1 MRLLNF
7 VWYSIAIL
15 MVLAA
20 TLVAAGRELLPRIN
34 FDNKNL
40 VDYISTHTGADVQTT
55 DLRCQWTQLYPEF
68 IIRQVTVKT
77 PELNVQ
83 LDNVR
88 IDVDVF
94 SSLLQ
99 KSPVFDRFRL
109 SKANI
114 SYTAPDSAN
123 STAPAT
129 PPDPEKIWRIINL
142 LFNNDVQMQH
152 VEVAL
157 HQGEKTRLL
166 HLNDFRV
173 EKGFTNKKVF
183 LRLLNDQGKQ
193 NLYVVGNLEGNNLQ
207 SSEGTLYIQ
216 AENWLLN
223 DWVTLPIPQQL
234 TLTNGEAWLD
244 WQGTDT
250 ANITAK
256 LHILPQQATS
266 DSIALPDS
274 VDAELSA
281 HWEKDDISVI
291 DIHSLALQ
299 KDKKYFPLLK
309 NTKISINTV
318 QPELWQVQAPELTL
332 QNLMTLN
339 NYVPA
344 GDVKNIF
351 QSLNPQGYL
360 RNVDLKWDNSKPI
373 TERMQLQANADNIN
387 SGAWN
392 GVPAFTQVSGYLNSG
407 ISYGFIDLDSRN
419 GFSMFYPQIYHAPMN
434 FQRALG
440 RVQWQWLP
448 ERQTVLVGSD
458 YASLYGEAGEAR
470 GNFWLD
476 IPLSNAPTEMYL
488 AIGLRDS
495 QAKYRDTFLPFVLPP
510 DLLSWL
516 KTSIG
521 EASVPNAG
529 FVWRGPLSQGGAL
542 SDAIQFYADINN
554 GELQFDPAWPK
565 LTQLNADLLVDD
577 GTAIVR
583 ANSGLIYNTAIH
595 GAYVEVLQQNPGLS
609 INVNARARG
618 SAEDGLRI
626 LKETPLKDAVGNGMD
641 KWRAPQGALST
652 GLQLQIPIAGATVK
666 SKEDVRIS
674 LFDTQLVMDDLQ
686 LDFKKINGNL
696 NYQSDKGLS
705 SPDISATLFNNPLK
719 LIIASDKTAKDLTI
733 NIKAKSSINIT
744 TLADWAKLQPL
755 KMLSGQIDYNASLK
769 LGPFGASQPAQL
781 GQLQFDSDLKQIALP
796 LPPPFSKQRG
806 ESKPFNLTV
815 DLLRDNRQNY
825 QVEYNK
831 QLSSFISIRNG
842 NLLGGELVLLG
853 DAARMPAQAGGFQI
867 RGALP
872 SGDLQQWLDLIAAYN
887 KLPNSSASSNTSSKK
902 ESFYPS
908 LALTFNNATWKNLS
922 FPKLQISAG
931 HENNAWRL
939 YFDSGNARGNAFF
952 YDTQRIPDIAVS
964 ELKIYR
970 NKSTTSP
977 AVSNTPTSSAEN
989 NIILADIPSLNIR
1002 IDHLLID
1009 DMDVGSISTE
1019 LRSSEKALRFEKL
1032 LATGTGYQLRD
1043 GTGTT
1048 GSTMLWKQN
1057 ADGTYQ
1063 SEFHGLLHMQG
1074 KQPALT
1080 QMGVDV
1086 FILGKDI
1093 YLYADLTWPGAPQD
1107 ANVKTI
1113 AGNVYTEGKN
1123 GKYLQASPNAA
1134 MRALG
1139 FINIA
1144 TWARRLQLDFSD
1156 LNSDGI
1162 SFDEYKGKLEFNNG
1176 VMKFSE
1182 PLEINSPSSALALS
1196 GKALLNK
1203 ELLDLRLIATLPVG
1217 NNATWIAAL
1226 AGGLPAAAGVYLVSK
1241 VFDKQINSLTSL
1253 SYTITGPMN
1262 DPNIQ
1267 FERMAPPN
1275 TAPPDEK
1282 SKSKKSAITDVTKWF

>member
-1 MRLLNF
+1 
-7 VWYSIAIL
+7 
-15 MVLAA
+15 
-20 TLVAAGRELLPRIN
+20 
-34 FDNKNL
+34 
-40 VDYISTHTGADVQTT
+40 
-55 DLRCQWTQLYPEF
+55 
-68 IIRQVTVKT
+68 
-77 PELNVQ
+77 
-83 LDNVR
+83 
-88 IDVDVF
+88 
-94 SSLLQ
+94 
-99 KSPVFDRFRL
+99 
-109 SKANI
+109 
-114 SYTAPDSAN
+114 
-123 STAPAT
+123 
-129 PPDPEKIWRIINL
+129 
-142 LFNNDVQMQH
+142 
-152 VEVAL
+152 
-157 HQGEKTRLL
+157 
-166 HLNDFRV
+166 
-173 EKGFTNKKVF
+173 
-183 LRLLNDQGKQ
+183 
-193 NLYVVGNLEGNNLQ
+193 
-207 SSEGTLYIQ
+207 
-216 AENWLLN
+216 
-223 DWVTLPIPQQL
+223 
-234 TLTNGEAWLD
+234 
-244 WQGTDT
+244 
-250 ANITAK
+250 
-256 LHILPQQATS
+256 
-266 DSIALPDS
+266 
-274 VDAELSA
+274 
-281 HWEKDDISVI
+281 
-291 DIHSLALQ
+291 
-299 KDKKYFPLLK
+299 
-309 NTKISINTV
+309 
-318 QPELWQVQAPELTL
+318 
-332 QNLMTLN
+332 
-339 NYVPA
+339 
-344 GDVKNIF
+344 
-351 QSLNPQGYL
+351 
-360 RNVDLKWDNSKPI
+360 
-373 TERMQLQANADNIN
+373 
-387 SGAWN
+387 
-392 GVPAFTQVSGYLNSG
+392 
-407 ISYGFIDLDSRN
+407 
-419 GFSMFYPQIYHAPMN
+419 
-434 FQRALG
+434 
-440 RVQWQWLP
+440 
-448 ERQTVLVGSD
+448 
-458 YASLYGEAGEAR
+458 
-470 GNFWLD
+470 
-476 IPLSNAPTEMYL
+476 
-488 AIGLRDS
+488 
-495 QAKYRDTFLPFVLPP
+495 
-510 DLLSWL
+510 
-516 KTSIG
+516 
-521 EASVPNAG
+521 
-529 FVWRGPLSQGGAL
+529 
-542 SDAIQFYADINN
+542 
-554 GELQFDPAWPK
+554 
-565 LTQLNADLLVDD
+565 
-577 GTAIVR
+577 
-583 ANSGLIYNTAIH
+583 
-595 GAYVEVLQQNPGLS
+595 
-609 INVNARARG
+609 
-618 SAEDGLRI
+618 
-626 LKETPLKDAVGNGMD
+626 
-641 KWRAPQGALST
+641 
-652 GLQLQIPIAGATVK
+652 
-666 SKEDVRIS
+666 
-674 LFDTQLVMDDLQ
+674 
-686 LDFKKINGNL
+686 
-696 NYQSDKGLS
+696 
-705 SPDISATLFNNPLK
+705 
-719 LIIASDKTAKDLTI
+719 
-733 NIKAKSSINIT
+733 
-744 TLADWAKLQPL
+744 
-755 KMLSGQIDYNASLK
+755 
-769 LGPFGASQPAQL
+769 
-781 GQLQFDSDLKQIALP
+781 
-796 LPPPFSKQRG
+796 
-806 ESKPFNLTV
+806 
-815 DLLRDNRQNY
+815 
-825 QVEYNK
+825 VEYNK